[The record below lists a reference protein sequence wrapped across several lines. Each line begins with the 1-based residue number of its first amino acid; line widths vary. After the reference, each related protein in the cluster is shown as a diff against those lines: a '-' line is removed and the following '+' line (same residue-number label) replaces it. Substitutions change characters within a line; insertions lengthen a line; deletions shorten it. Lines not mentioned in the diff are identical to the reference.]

1 MLNSACFLLLVTP
14 MMSEGTSTVERKS
27 NMVTVFSFDNASD
40 ASRWSAIND
49 GVMGGLSQGRS
60 EITSDG
66 MLRFSGNV
74 SLENNGGFSSV
85 RSASV
90 ERDLSAYDGLLIR
103 VRGDGKRYA
112 MNLRTDV
119 QFRAGSYR
127 VKFDTKADEWL
138 EIFLPFAGFR
148 ATSFGVELS
157 NAPPLDPRRI
167 RSFGFLISDKQA
179 GPFKL
184 DVDWIKAASRP
195 HSCKMRHPV
204 RGETL

>member
-1 MLNSACFLLLVTP
+1 MP
-14 MMSEGTSTVERKS
+14 
-27 NMVTVFSFDNASD
+27 FSFLFFSPKAVFFLHLDTQLISVASFWVAHKRD
-40 ASRWSAIND
+40 MVAVFTFDGGSDERRWSAIND

-90 ERDLSAYDGLLIR
+90 ESDLSAYDGVLIR

-112 MNLRTDV
+112 MNIRTDV

-184 DVDWIKAASRP
+184 DVDWIKAAPRP
-195 HSCKMRHPV
+195 
-204 RGETL
+204 

>member
-1 MLNSACFLLLVTP
+1 MLNAACFLLLVTP
-14 MMSEGTSTVERKS
+14 MMSEETTTVEQKS
-27 NMVTVFSFDNASD
+27 LMVAVFTFDGGSD
-40 ASRWSAIND
+40 ERRWSAVND
-49 GVMGGLSQGRS
+49 GVMGGLSQGRP

-74 SLENNGGFSSV
+74 SLENNGGFSSI

-90 ERDLSAYDGLLIR
+90 ERDLSAYDGVLIR

-112 MNLRTDV
+112 MNIRTDV

-127 VKFDTKADEWL
+127 VKFDTKADKWL
-138 EIFLPFAGFR
+138 DIFLPFSDFR
-148 ATSFGVELS
+148 ATSFGVELRD
-157 NAPPLDPRRI
+157 APPLDPRKI

-184 DVDWIKAASRP
+184 DVDWIKAAAR
-195 HSCKMRHPV
+195 
-204 RGETL
+204 T